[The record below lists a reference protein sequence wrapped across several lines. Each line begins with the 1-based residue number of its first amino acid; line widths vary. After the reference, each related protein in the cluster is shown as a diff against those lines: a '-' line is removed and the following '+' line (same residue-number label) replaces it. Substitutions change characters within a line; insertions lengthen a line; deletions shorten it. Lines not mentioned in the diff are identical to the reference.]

1 MHDTAVSGVLFA
13 RVSGAITQLTAS
25 NSCAD
30 MS

>member
-1 MHDTAVSGVLFA
+1 MHDTTVSGVLFA
-13 RVSGAITQLTAS
+13 RISGAFTQREAS